1 MDSRD
6 IKEEPKPI
14 ADSKYLETLYGL
26 QKELLD
32 NYIKIEG
39 LPMYPL
45 DINTKKSQIILK
57 DFVGRVIEEL
67 AEGYESLLA
76 VDELTQKNELWVN
89 EINEVDYIQTL
100 NHLQN
105 AGEEIADSLH
115 FMLELLIYS
124 NIQPKDIDNFI
135 EKYIKYQHHPIT
147 TNGSEVKEY
156 WYQLSEQNILRKAI
170 VVGTNMM
177 YDKLPIDLE
186 SNLKKTVDLVQDI
199 IDDYEDSY
207 EFIHKHVLDIRYLSC
222 GRYYSHELYYSYKY
236 MLWEVTY
243 WLNIARNFLKNK
255 PWKQS
260 QMMTNESGYQEAII
274 MAFLSMMGLFF
285 NLGLVDSDIYFLYW
299 KKNKVNQF
307 RIKSNY

>member
-124 NIQPKDIDNFI
+124 NIQPKDIDDFI

-147 TNGSEVKEY
+147 TNGSEVKE
-156 WYQLSEQNILRKAI
+156 IGRA
-170 VVGTNMM
+170 
-177 YDKLPIDLE
+177 
-186 SNLKKTVDLVQDI
+186 
-199 IDDYEDSY
+199 
-207 EFIHKHVLDIRYLSC
+207 HV
-222 GRYYSHELYYSYKY
+222 
-236 MLWEVTY
+236 
-243 WLNIARNFLKNK
+243 
-255 PWKQS
+255 
-260 QMMTNESGYQEAII
+260 
-274 MAFLSMMGLFF
+274 
-285 NLGLVDSDIYFLYW
+285 
-299 KKNKVNQF
+299 
-307 RIKSNY
+307 